1 VDGGDE
7 RRRGGGAQG
16 PGRPL
21 PLELRRRGRW
31 RSGRGTRTAPARRAL
46 PGGAWRASSAPAPRG
61 AVVVV
66 VQVYVGA
73 GVDEERGVDDG
84 VLVVRQP
91 LRRDG
96 AVGAERHRRVGEHL
110 GGQPVRSRGQH
121 GDGLE
126 ATHPVAPGTMLPARG
141 RRRATMRTTGSGRGR
156 PRASCG

>member
-1 VDGGDE
+1 ME
-7 RRRGGGAQG
+7 
-16 PGRPL
+16 
-21 PLELRRRGRW
+21 
-31 RSGRGTRTAPARRAL
+31 S
-46 PGGAWRASSAPAPRG
+46 
-61 AVVVV
+61 V
-66 VQVYVGA
+66 VQVQVYGGA

-126 ATHPVAPGTMLPARG
+126 AAHPWRREPCCRREDDDARRRG
-141 RRRATMRTTGSGRGR
+141 RRGRGEGDQE
-156 PRASCG
+156 PHVVEEVP